1 MNVLLNVVD
10 KKILEHIVPMMM
22 VNVEMG
28 PGGKRHVLNG
38 KVRVQVHKHGIV
50 VIVKLVYF
58 DI

>member
-28 PGGKRHVLNG
+28 KYSKRHVFNG
-38 KVRVQVHKHGIV
+38 KKHVQLQQQQIV
-50 VIVKLVYF
+50 VIVKLMYL